1 MRCNIKLILNNRASL
16 ENISTKL
23 FLQLFSLQSENL
35 TLKLFLSIIV
45 LTIFNL
51 MYWYE
56 EEVKQL
62 ERSHLK
68 DRADCGIIF
77 YGSSTIRLWNNLNND
92 FSDLKVTNLG
102 FGGSTLAACVWFFER
117 IMSDFK
123 PQALVVYAGD
133 NDLGDGRNPEEIF
146 IFFQQLMFK
155 ANLKFGDLPCFF
167 VSLKPSISRWQ
178 MADQFR
184 YTNNLIESE
193 IIKLN
198 NNWKFID
205 IFKRM
210 LDKSGRPNPIYYDH
224 DGLHLSEEG
233 YRLWKEII
241 HDRLIKSLP
250 LINT

>member
-1 MRCNIKLILNNRASL
+1 MLKNKTSHRIVYHQIISKLI
-16 ENISTKL
+16 
-23 FLQLFSLQSENL
+23 FSRNKNL
-35 TLKLFLSIIV
+35 TLELFLSIIV

-62 ERSHLK
+62 EKTHLK
-68 DRADCGIIF
+68 DRAGCGIIF
-77 YGSSTIRLWNNLNND
+77 YGSSTIRLWNNLEED

-117 IMSDFK
+117 IMNDFK

-146 IFFQQLMFK
+146 IFFQQLMVK
-155 ANLKFGDLPCFF
+155 ANLKFGDLPCYF

-210 LDKSGRPNPIYYDH
+210 LEKSGRPNPIYYDH

-241 HDRLIKSLP
+241 RDRLIKSLP

>member
-1 MRCNIKLILNNRASL
+1 MAD
-16 ENISTKL
+16 L
-23 FLQLFSLQSENL
+23 F
-35 TLKLFLSIIV
+35 
-45 LTIFNL
+45 IFNA

-62 ERSHLK
+62 EKTHRS
-68 DRADCGIIF
+68 DREHPGIIF
-77 YGSSTIRLWNNLNND
+77 YGSSSIRLWNSLEDD
-92 FSDLKVTNLG
+92 FDYTKVTNLG

-117 IMSDFK
+117 VMTDYK
-123 PQALVVYAGD
+123 PKSLVVYAGD

-146 IFFQQLMFK
+146 IFFQQLMVK
-155 ANLKFGDLPCFF
+155 ANLRFGTLPCYFI
-167 VSLKPSISRWQ
+167 SLKPSLTRWH

-205 IFKRM
+205 VFKKM
-210 LDKSGRPNPIYYDH
+210 LNKDGHPNPAFYDH

-233 YRLWKEII
+233 YRLWAEAVKEKI
-241 HDRLIKSLP
+241 S
-250 LINT
+250 

>member
-1 MRCNIKLILNNRASL
+1 MLKNKTSHRIVYHQIISKLI
-16 ENISTKL
+16 
-23 FLQLFSLQSENL
+23 FSRNKNL
-35 TLKLFLSIIV
+35 TLELFLSIIV

-62 ERSHLK
+62 EKTHLK
-68 DRADCGIIF
+68 DRAGCGIIF
-77 YGSSTIRLWNNLNND
+77 YGSSTIRLWNNLEED

-117 IMSDFK
+117 IMNDFK

-146 IFFQQLMFK
+146 TFFQQLMVK
-155 ANLKFGDLPCFF
+155 ANLKFGDLPCYF

-210 LDKSGRPNPIYYDH
+210 LEKSGRPNPIYYDH

-241 HDRLIKSLP
+241 RDRLIKSLP